1 MKTTIAIAAA
11 GIIALAAGTA
21 GQTVSSSDPLLTEVR
36 ALRAELNQAAG
47 ASIRTQLL
55 VARLTLQEQ
64 RINTIS
70 KQLADVQTM
79 RTGNDVGVA
88 QMASRQGQIEE
99 RLRGQL
105 PSEIRQQLEGEVA
118 GMKGPLGQMR
128 QRSQELL
135 AQESALSGQLSSE
148 QSRWIDFN
156 SRLDQIEAETREK
169 REF

>member
-1 MKTTIAIAAA
+1 MTLQPPRSQLSSPRGDHENHHRDRRCRDHRACRRYGPSQTI
-11 GIIALAAGTA
+11 
-21 GQTVSSSDPLLTEVR
+21 SSNDPLLAEVR

-105 PSEIRQQLEGEVA
+105 PSDIRQQLEGEVA

-135 AQESALSGQLSSE
+135 AQESALSGQLASE
-148 QSRWIDFN
+148 QSR
-156 SRLDQIEAETREK
+156 
-169 REF
+169 